1 MSATV
6 GSIYLNLEITKN
18 ISEQLKAIASM
29 GEKQAKTAFSG
40 VGEAVA
46 ESISKP
52 MQDAGKAVQ
61 EAITAPVEA
70 AQKTV
75 SKIVKAVK
83 TETGALYPDEVGGKK
98 SMLASQM
105 VDDPYGQKA
114 TQKAEVPKTD
124 VQGFRAATDTVGL
137 LNQELNNVLSRLRLQ
152 EKEVDS
158 LTAAYREIPT
168 DKLGSDEAVKL
179 ETKLAAAEGRLVSL
193 QKSANKAQAA
203 VDKAMQPAKG
213 DIMAPLEKAAGKA
226 KSAMDGVKNAVGAA
240 SNAAA
245 AEAGKAANAAGQ
257 KVKEAGKCAGNAA
270 KSGTDKAKQETG
282 KLPKVVGKAMTA
294 VKSKITGA
302 FKQAGNGA
310 GKQVKDIGHK
320 VGGLARSVKSAFKSA
335 FLMAGLYAAFR
346 GIKSLVGD
354 AVKQNKEFSNSLN
367 LIKSNLLVA
376 FTPIMQTIQPALNAL
391 AAGFA
396 AVSKQ
401 VATVT
406 AGLFGQSYAQA
417 KAATKQMQDVS
428 KAAKKANAS
437 LGIDELNVVN
447 QGDNDTGV
455 DLSALDTAKY
465 EDAANF
471 GTTVKK
477 MLSDAAA
484 GVGPILSKITSKIA
498 GYAPKVLAAA
508 AGIITSLLSGLNGHA
523 PEIIAA
529 GMTLLQSLIDGMHS
543 LLPTLGP
550 FVTNVITMLLSGFLL
565 YAPQLFAMGITLL
578 ASVLDGLSQKMPELI
593 PMAQQAITTVLGSI
607 RDNLHTIVTAGMSI
621 LTSII
626 KGITDMM
633 PELVPT
639 AIDCILE
646 LVDGI
651 LDNLPMLLDAA
662 IGLIEALATSLIDEL
677 PRLVDKA
684 PEIIGKLVDGLV
696 DAIPKLMDAAINIIT
711 GLGDFL
717 TEHGGDMWKTAT
729 KIVMKLGEGL
739 IKAIFRIHEGCRKLV
754 TAIKDKII
762 ETDWL
767 QVGKDILAGIGKG
780 LISGVKGIGGA
791 IKDAANGL
799 VDGFKNFF
807 GIHSPS
813 RLFRDQIGENLALGI
828 GEGFV
833 GEMGSV
839 AKSMQN
845 AIPVPELTNIH
856 AKAPANNLTAHHAA
870 VSAAQQAGIS
880 QDVIQLL
887 ERIAWLL
894 ERLFGVVDAMELVVQ
909 VVLEDRQIAQA
920 ANRGNKSMG
929 YAIAR

>member
-1 MSATV
+1 
-6 GSIYLNLEITKN
+6 
-18 ISEQLKAIASM
+18 
-29 GEKQAKTAFSG
+29 
-40 VGEAVA
+40 
-46 ESISKP
+46 
-52 MQDAGKAVQ
+52 
-61 EAITAPVEA
+61 
-70 AQKTV
+70 
-75 SKIVKAVK
+75 
-83 TETGALYPDEVGGKK
+83 
-98 SMLASQM
+98 MLASQM

-114 TQKAEVPKTD
+114 AQKAREAEMAAAEEAKARLAKAKSEVD
-124 VQGFRAATDTVGL
+124 VQVLESLTDEAAL
-137 LNQELNNVLSRLRLQ
+137 LDQELGNALNKLELQ
-152 EKEVDS
+152 KNEVAK
-158 LTAAYREIPT
+158 LAAAYREIPSG
-168 DKLGSDEAVKL
+168 KLGSDEAVKL

-193 QKSANKAQAA
+193 TKSVKKAQAA
-203 VDKAMQPAKG
+203 VDKATQPSKG
-213 DIMAPLEKAAGKA
+213 DIMAPLEKTT
-226 KSAMDGVKNAVGAA
+226 
-240 SNAAA
+240 
-245 AEAGKAANAAGQ
+245 GKAANAAIQ
-257 KVKEAGKCAGNAA
+257 KVKEAANAAGNATKEGA
-270 KSGTDKAKQETG
+270 NKAKREAG

-320 VGGLARSVKSAFKSA
+320 VGGLARSVRRAFKSA

-354 AVKQNKEFSNSLN
+354 AVKQNKEFANSLN

-391 AAGFA
+391 ASGFA
-396 AVSKQ
+396 AVSHQ
-401 VATVT
+401 IATVT

-428 KAAKKANAS
+428 KAAKKANSS

-447 QGDNDTGV
+447 QGDNGTGV

-484 GVGPILSKITSKIA
+484 GVGSILSKIA
-498 GYAPKVLAAA
+498 NEVANHAPKVVAAA
-508 AGIITSLLSGLNGHA
+508 AGIITSLLSGLNDHA

-529 GMTLLQSLIDGMHS
+529 GMAILQSLIDGMSS
-543 LLPTLGP
+543 LLPALGP
-550 FVTNVITMLLSGFLL
+550 FATNAITMLLSGFLL
-565 YAPQLFAMGITLL
+565 YAPQLFDMGITLL

-593 PMAQQAITTVLGSI
+593 PMAQQALTTILGSI
-607 RDNLHTIVTAGMSI
+607 RENLPAIITAGMSI
-621 LTSII
+621 LTSVIQ
-626 KGITDMM
+626 GITDMM

-662 IGLIEALATSLIDEL
+662 IGLIEALATNLIDEL

-717 TEHGGDMWKTAT
+717 TEHGGDMWKAAA
-729 KIVMKLGEGL
+729 KIITKLGEGL
-739 IKAIFRIHEGCRKLV
+739 IKAIFKIHEGCRKLV

-791 IKDAANGL
+791 IKDAASGL

-813 RLFRDQIGENLALGI
+813 KLFKTVIGENLALGI

-856 AKAPANNLTAHHAA
+856 AKAQANNLTAHTAA
-870 VSAAQQAGIS
+870 VSAAQQAGVS
-880 QDVIQLL
+880 QDAIQLL
-887 ERIAWLL
+887 ERVAWLL
-894 ERLFGVVDAMELVVQ
+894 ERIFGVVDAMELVVQ